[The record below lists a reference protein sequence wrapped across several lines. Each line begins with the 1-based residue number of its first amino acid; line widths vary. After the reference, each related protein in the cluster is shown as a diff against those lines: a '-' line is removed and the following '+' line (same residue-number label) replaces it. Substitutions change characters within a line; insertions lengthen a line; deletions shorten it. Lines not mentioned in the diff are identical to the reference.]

1 MINNADEQ
9 YYCHICNGNV
19 ATSLTSSQEWSC
31 VVCSST
37 FVERLGQDI
46 ESFLTITTS
55 DITTSDTS
63 SNSSSNTSSNRSP
76 LNNRNAGAQ
85 PSPSPSL
92 SHFATRLQ
100 RRADIHPMRMQ
111 RVERVRPSERESPLF
126 RRELMDILNS
136 SINNTTNT
144 TTNTPNITT
153 NAPDNEHGSLL
164 VRQVSAPQ
172 ELEAITSLLL
182 ASMQS
187 QAHNQ
192 LPTNRPIPLFHN
204 FPRNPAFGGN
214 DHHHHHHH
222 HHHAFREFAEGIVGN
237 IGTFAG
243 SMNSISFDDILHHI
257 LMHESSHAGRPPA
270 SEALLDSLCRIVVT
284 DDNVNDMGECNITLE
299 QFEVGDVAV
308 KLTCGHTYKE
318 DSIIHWLKMHNV
330 CPSCRCVPSDESIK
344 QNDDDDDDDD
354 DNDDDDSHSVPPLC
368 GSDSDSSAPILR
380 STISDSSESDSD
392 SD

>member
-1 MINNADEQ
+1 MINTTIDGSADEQ

-46 ESFLTITTS
+46 ESFLS
-55 DITTSDTS
+55 ITTSDTS
-63 SNSSSNTSSNRSP
+63 SSNSSNSNTSSNRSP
-76 LNNRNAGAQ
+76 LNNRNAAVQ
-85 PSPSPSL
+85 PSPTPSL

-111 RVERVRPSERESPLF
+111 RVERERPSEREQPLLF
-126 RRELMDILNS
+126 RRGLMDILNS
-136 SINNTTNT
+136 SIDNNPNPNT
-144 TTNTPNITT
+144 TTT
-153 NAPDNEHGSLL
+153 NASDNEHGSLL
-164 VRQVSAPQ
+164 VRQVSAPH

-192 LPTNRPIPLFHN
+192 LPTNRPIPLFQI
-204 FPRNPAFGGN
+204 PRNAAFGGN
-214 DHHHHHHH
+214 DHHHNHHHH

-344 QNDDDDDDDD
+344 QNDDGDGDD
-354 DNDDDDSHSVPPLC
+354 DNDDDNDNQSVPPLC
-368 GSDSDSSAPILR
+368 GSDSDSSAPMLCSR
-380 STISDSSESDSD
+380 SDSSDSD
-392 SD
+392 SEDSD